1 MGLRISKRFS
11 LGGGKHVTVSK
22 TGVSVGRRGRRG
34 SVSANTRGGAGG
46 SVRLLRGVSWMF
58 GQRR

>member
-1 MGLRISKRFS
+1 MGLRITRRFS

-46 SVRLLRGVSWMF
+46 SIRLLRGVSWMF
-58 GQRR
+58 GRRR